1 MEKKEQIMKKK
12 KYIMPDITIIPMD
25 EEVKLLDHISGA
37 GTDTAADDSG
47 MKGQLSG
54 PEVGDNNGQGGS
66 GVNKEDFGDLKAG
79 ENLGQ
84 GLDNNAPAESKKNQ
98 MWDLWEY

>member
-25 EEVKLLDHISGA
+25 EEVKLLDHISSE
-37 GTDTAADDSG
+37 TVRTAADDSG
-47 MKGQLSG
+47 MKNQISG
-54 PEVGDNNGQGGS
+54 PEVGGT
-66 GVNKEDFGDLKAG
+66 
-79 ENLGQ
+79 LG
-84 GLDNNAPAESKKNQ
+84 NPAPNESKNNQ

>member
-25 EEVKLLDHISGA
+25 EEVKLLDHISGD
-37 GTDTAADDSG
+37 TVRTAADDSG
-47 MKGQLSG
+47 MKGLTST
-54 PEVGDNNGQGGS
+54 PEVGGT
-66 GVNKEDFGDLKAG
+66 
-79 ENLGQ
+79 LG
-84 GLDNNAPAESKKNQ
+84 NPAPNESKNNQ

>member
-47 MKGQLSG
+47 KKGQLCG
-54 PEVGDNNGQGGS
+54 PEIGD
-66 GVNKEDFGDLKAG
+66 
-79 ENLGQ
+79 NLGQ
-84 GLDNNAPAESKKNQ
+84 GGTNGVPNESKNNQ

>member
-1 MEKKEQIMKKK
+1 MGKEYTTMEKKEQIMKKK

-25 EEVKLLDHISGA
+25 EEVKLLDHISDTRTTYGA
-37 GTDTAADDSG
+37 SDT
-47 MKGQLSG
+47 
-54 PEVGDNNGQGGS
+54 
-66 GVNKEDFGDLKAG
+66 GVDKSDFNDLKAG

-84 GLDNNAPAESKKNQ
+84 GDNNNAPAESKKNQ

>member
-25 EEVKLLDHISGA
+25 EEVKLLDHISGS
-37 GTDTAADDSG
+37 TVDTAADDSG
-47 MKGQLSG
+47 MKGQISG
-54 PEVGDNNGQGGS
+54 PEVGGT
-66 GVNKEDFGDLKAG
+66 
-79 ENLGQ
+79 LG
-84 GLDNNAPAESKKNQ
+84 NPAPNESKNNQ

>member
-25 EEVKLLDHISGA
+25 EEVKLLDHISGS
-37 GTDTAADDSG
+37 TVDTAADDSG
-47 MKGQLSG
+47 MRGQISG
-54 PEVGDNNGQGGS
+54 PEVG
-66 GVNKEDFGDLKAG
+66 G
-79 ENLGQ
+79 ELG
-84 GLDNNAPAESKKNQ
+84 NSAPNESKNNQ

>member
-25 EEVKLLDHISGA
+25 EEVKLLDHISGD
-37 GTDTAADDSG
+37 TVRTAADDSG
-47 MKGQLSG
+47 MKGQISG
-54 PEVGDNNGQGGS
+54 PGIGD
-66 GVNKEDFGDLKAG
+66 
-79 ENLGQ
+79 NLGQ
-84 GLDNNAPAESKKNQ
+84 GVNNNAPAESKKNQ

>member
-1 MEKKEQIMKKK
+1 MEKKEQVMKKK

-25 EEVKLLDHISGA
+25 EEVKLLDHISDTRTTYGA
-37 GTDTAADDSG
+37 SDT
-47 MKGQLSG
+47 
-54 PEVGDNNGQGGS
+54 
-66 GVNKEDFGDLKAG
+66 GVNKSDFGDLQAG

-84 GLDNNAPAESKKNQ
+84 GPNNNAPAESKNNQ

>member
-1 MEKKEQIMKKK
+1 MEKKEQVMKKK

-47 MKGQLSG
+47 KKGQLSG
-54 PEVGDNNGQGGS
+54 PEIGENNGQGGS
-66 GVNKEDFGDLKAG
+66 DGVPET
-79 ENLGQ
+79 
-84 GLDNNAPAESKKNQ
+84 SKKNQ

>member
-25 EEVKLLDHISGA
+25 EEVKLLDHISGS
-37 GTDTAADDSG
+37 TVDTAADDSG
-47 MKGQLSG
+47 MKGQISG
-54 PEVGDNNGQGGS
+54 PEIGGT
-66 GVNKEDFGDLKAG
+66 
-79 ENLGQ
+79 LG
-84 GLDNNAPAESKKNQ
+84 NPAPNESKNNQ

>member
-1 MEKKEQIMKKK
+1 MGKEYTTMEKKEQVMKKK

-25 EEVKLLDHISGA
+25 EEVKLLDHISGS
-37 GTDTAADDSG
+37 TVDTAADDSG

-54 PEVGDNNGQGGS
+54 PEIGENNGQGGS
-66 GVNKEDFGDLKAG
+66 DGVPET
-79 ENLGQ
+79 
-84 GLDNNAPAESKKNQ
+84 SKKNQ

>member
-25 EEVKLLDHISGA
+25 EEVKLLDHISGST
-37 GTDTAADDSG
+37 GDTAADDSG
-47 MKGQLSG
+47 MRGQISG
-54 PEVGDNNGQGGS
+54 PEVG
-66 GVNKEDFGDLKAG
+66 G
-79 ENLGQ
+79 ELG
-84 GLDNNAPAESKKNQ
+84 NPAPNESKKNQ

>member
-1 MEKKEQIMKKK
+1 MEKKEQVMKKK

-25 EEVKLLDHISGA
+25 EEVKLLDHISGS
-37 GTDTAADDSG
+37 TVDTAADDSG

-54 PEVGDNNGQGGS
+54 PEVGGT
-66 GVNKEDFGDLKAG
+66 
-79 ENLGQ
+79 LG
-84 GLDNNAPAESKKNQ
+84 NPAPNESKNNQ

>member
-25 EEVKLLDHISGA
+25 EEVKLLDHISGE
-37 GTDTAADDSG
+37 TVRTAADDSG
-47 MKGQLSG
+47 MKGQISG
-54 PEVGDNNGQGGS
+54 PEIGGT
-66 GVNKEDFGDLKAG
+66 
-79 ENLGQ
+79 LG
-84 GLDNNAPAESKKNQ
+84 NPAPNESKNNQ

>member
-1 MEKKEQIMKKK
+1 MGKEYTTMEKKEQVMKKK

-25 EEVKLLDHISGA
+25 EEVTLIDHISGEGMTYGA
-37 GTDTAADDSG
+37 SDT
-47 MKGQLSG
+47 
-54 PEVGDNNGQGGS
+54 
-66 GVNKEDFGDLKAG
+66 GVNKSDFDDLQAG

-84 GLDNNAPAESKKNQ
+84 GDNNNAPAESKKNQ

>member
-1 MEKKEQIMKKK
+1 MEKKEQVMKKK

-47 MKGQLSG
+47 KKGQLSG
-54 PEVGDNNGQGGS
+54 PEIGD
-66 GVNKEDFGDLKAG
+66 
-79 ENLGQ
+79 NLGQ
-84 GLDNNAPAESKKNQ
+84 GGTNGVPNESKNNQ

>member
-1 MEKKEQIMKKK
+1 MGKEYTTMEKKEQVMKKK

-25 EEVKLLDHISGA
+25 EEVKLLDHISGE
-37 GTDTAADDSG
+37 TVRTAADD
-47 MKGQLSG
+47 
-54 PEVGDNNGQGGS
+54 S

-79 ENLGQ
+79 DHLGN
-84 GLDNNAPAESKKNQ
+84 GNPTPNESKNNQ

>member
-25 EEVKLLDHISGA
+25 EEVKLLDHISDTRTTYGA
-37 GTDTAADDSG
+37 SDT
-47 MKGQLSG
+47 
-54 PEVGDNNGQGGS
+54 
-66 GVNKEDFGDLKAG
+66 GVNKEDFNDLQAGDH
-79 ENLGQ
+79 LGN
-84 GLDNNAPAESKKNQ
+84 GNPAPNESKNNQ